1 MQFSMFTLYP
11 PRVYV
16 SDGTSHV
23 TQSAQYTQ
31 EYESVRQACV
41 KVLSRMPKD
50 EAQKLIDTCLVS
62 WVSSP
67 GSSCTKVLERP
78 AAPRRAIWLD
88 PRLPCY
94 SEEMRVGIV
103 AHEFAHVVCNHRTA
117 DGSCEQ
123 EADRLAAEWGFSA
136 EIEAMRAYI
145 HTGGGELA
153 P

>member
-11 PRVYV
+11 PRDYV
-16 SDGTSHV
+16 SDGTGHV

-50 EAQKLIDTCLVS
+50 EAQKLMDTCLVS
-62 WVSSP
+62 WVPSP
-67 GSSCTKVLERP
+67 GRSCTKVLERP

-103 AHEFAHVVCNHRTA
+103 AHEFAHV
-117 DGSCEQ
+117 GSCEK